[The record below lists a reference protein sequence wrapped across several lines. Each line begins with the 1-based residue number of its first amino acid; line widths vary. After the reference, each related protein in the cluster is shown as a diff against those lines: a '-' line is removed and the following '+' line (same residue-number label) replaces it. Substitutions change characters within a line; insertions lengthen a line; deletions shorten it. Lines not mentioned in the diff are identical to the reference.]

1 MARTLTGR
9 PSPPSSRREAH
20 AAPVRLDGEALIHAR
35 VTAFSGVLFAGLFT
49 AALVLVRQAPGLGV
63 PDSVYTSFY
72 REGPGNVLVTAGL
85 YVVPF
90 AGIAFLWHMSA
101 ARTLVESLPG
111 PRSAMPSWLQ
121 LASGVVFV
129 AMLFA
134 GMATVG
140 AVALLTVFSEAPLP
154 PPDVARALAA
164 TGYGMVFVF
173 GVRASG
179 MFMITTTTL
188 ARRRGLLPRAVTLPS
203 YLAAALLLFSTTF
216 HPSILLVFPGWVL
229 LVSGTVLLKARRL
242 RDQPP
247 TATVPTQEKHA

>member
-1 MARTLTGR
+1 
-9 PSPPSSRREAH
+9 
-20 AAPVRLDGEALIHAR
+20 
-35 VTAFSGVLFAGLFT
+35 
-49 AALVLVRQAPGLGV
+49 
-63 PDSVYTSFY
+63 
-72 REGPGNVLVTAGL
+72 
-85 YVVPF
+85 
-90 AGIAFLWHMSA
+90 
-101 ARTLVESLPG
+101 
-111 PRSAMPSWLQ
+111 
-121 LASGVVFV
+121 
-129 AMLFA
+129 
-134 GMATVG
+134 
-140 AVALLTVFSEAPLP
+140 
-154 PPDVARALAA
+154 
-164 TGYGMVFVF
+164 MVFVF

>member
-1 MARTLTGR
+1 MARTLTR
-9 PSPPSSRREAH
+9 RRSPPAPREPH
-20 AAPVRLDGEALIHAR
+20 RAASAVLDRDARAHAR
-35 VTAFSGVLFAGLFT
+35 VTALSGVLFAGLLIT
-49 AALVLVRQAPGLGV
+49 ALVLVRQAPGLGV

-72 REGPGNVLVTAGL
+72 RQGPGNVLVTAGL

-101 ARTLVESLPG
+101 ARTLIETAPG

-129 AMLFA
+129 GMLFA
-134 GMATVG
+134 GSAATG

-188 ARRRGLLPRAVTLPS
+188 AHRRGLIPRAVAVPS
-203 YLAAALLLFSTTF
+203 YLAAAVLLVSTTF
-216 HPSILLVFPGWVL
+216 HPAILLVFPGWVL
-229 LVSGTVLLKARRL
+229 LVSGVVLAKTRL
-242 RDQPP
+242 ADEQQP
-247 TATVPTQEKHA
+247 T